1 MVDIKDLHD
10 RTAAVML
17 VPYPPGIPVMMGGE
31 TVRGAGESIA
41 ESLLAL
47 EEFENRFPGYSG
59 DIHGITREKRNNR
72 QVFRTLCI
80 KE

>member
-1 MVDIKDLHD
+1 VKELHD
-10 RTAAVML
+10 RIAAVML

-31 TVRGAGESIA
+31 IARGAGEAIA
-41 ESLLAL
+41 EYLLAL
-47 EEFENRFPGYSG
+47 EEFENRFPGYGS
-59 DIHGITREKRNNR
+59 DIHGISREKRNGR